1 MASARTRTVTAQAP
15 AVDRLFVSDVAATV
29 GVTHSTIRQHIRR
42 GTMPV
47 PDGYVGRRRWWTRP
61 TIEAW
66 IKIRRKPG
74 NPNFQRSRQTS
85 RVS

>member
-1 MASARTRTVTAQAP
+1 MTLHPPVR
-15 AVDRLFVSDVAATV
+15 DRLFVSDVAAAV

-47 PDGYVGRRRWWTRP
+47 PDGYVGRRRWWRRS

-66 IKIRRKPG
+66 TKTRRKPG
-74 NPNFQRSRQTS
+74 NPNFRRSGRPS
-85 RVS
+85 PVS

>member
-1 MASARTRTVTAQAP
+1 VTPSRRGVRAAEP
-15 AVDRLFVSDVAATV
+15 PRVDRLFVSDVAATV

-47 PDGYVGRRRWWTRP
+47 PDGYVGRRRWWSRP

-66 IKIRRKPG
+66 MKTRRKPG
-74 NPNFQRSRQTS
+74 NPNFQRAPRTS
-85 RVS
+85 TLS